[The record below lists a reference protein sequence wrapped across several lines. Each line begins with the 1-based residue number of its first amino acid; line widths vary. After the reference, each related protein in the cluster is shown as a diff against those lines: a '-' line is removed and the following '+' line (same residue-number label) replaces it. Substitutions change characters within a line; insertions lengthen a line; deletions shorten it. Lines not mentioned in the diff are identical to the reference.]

1 MFRLMAKVKKCVV
14 CLLCHLSENDF
25 SSFDKALEPTRS
37 VNKATGS
44 ESECDRV
51 PHHQVKF
58 FAAATVTLNYFLI
71 GIRGFAR
78 K

>member
-1 MFRLMAKVKKCVV
+1 MAKVQKCVG
-14 CLLCHLSENDF
+14 CLCHLSENDF

-51 PHHQVKF
+51 PHHHVKF
-58 FAAATVTLNYFLI
+58 FAATVTLNYFLI